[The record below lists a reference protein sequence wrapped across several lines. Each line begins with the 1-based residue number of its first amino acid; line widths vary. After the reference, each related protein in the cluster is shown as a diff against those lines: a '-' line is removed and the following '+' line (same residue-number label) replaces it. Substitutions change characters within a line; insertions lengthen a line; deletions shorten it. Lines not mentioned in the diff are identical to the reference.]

1 MPCIRIYRSFCMV
14 SFENAAVGVM
24 LLYGGGALAGIGG
37 MLARCV
43 WLRRLAATAVAA
55 GFILQTATL
64 LLGSHASFAGGLSW
78 GAYLQMLAWFVVLCG
93 LGGWWKLRSDAAP
106 VFTAPLALILFL
118 MSWRSL
124 DMHIRLPESITG
136 PFYALHIGSLYL
148 SLALMALAFGA
159 GLLFIY
165 LENKIKTKTP
175 LTGFRKDFPALSILD
190 KVNALT
196 AVVGFPLFTVGMLS
210 GFVWAG
216 STWGATV
223 SGDPKEVVSIVAWI
237 LYAWL
242 FHMRV
247 VQGRRGRKP
256 AMLAMWLFALCVFSI
271 IVVNSFME
279 THHSFKRQ

>member
-1 MPCIRIYRSFCMV
+1 MI
-14 SFENAAVGVM
+14 SFEQTAAGIM
-24 LLYGGGALAGIGG
+24 LLYGGGALAGIAG
-37 MLARCV
+37 MLTRAV
-43 WLRRLAATAVAA
+43 WLRRLACAAVAT
-55 GFILQTATL
+55 GFVLQTITL
-64 LLGSHASFAGGLSW
+64 LMGSHASFQGGLSW

-124 DMHIRLPESITG
+124 HMQIRLPESISA
-136 PFYALHIGSLYL
+136 PFYALHIGTLYL

-165 LENKIKTKTP
+165 VENKIKSKSP
-175 LTGFRKDFPALSILD
+175 LVGFRKDFPALSILD
-190 KVNALT
+190 KVNAVA
-196 AVVGFPLFTVGMLS
+196 AVAGFPLFTIGLLS
-210 GFVWAG
+210 GFVWAS
-216 STWGATV
+216 STWGFTV
-223 SGDPKEVVSIVAWI
+223 SGDPKEVISMVAWA

-247 VQGRRGRKP
+247 MQGRRGRKP
-256 AMLAMWLFALCVFSI
+256 AQLAMWLFALSVFSI
-271 IVVNSFME
+271 LVVNSFME